1 MNLQPRRKAILF
13 IIVAALLAIVLKDA
27 IWNQLIAPFLYQLW
41 LTWIFMRSM
50 PQIVYWNSLV
60 VLIAIVTLISLI
72 KHRRR
77 KSNTIQEVIQTQDPV
92 AKVANSI
99 SDLHKGTFFKWLIA
113 NQLGTLARSI
123 LIYQHGEVALPKRR
137 LIGRTWNPPA
147 HIQRYLEAGL
157 ASSLI
162 NKPRRWLLFKSSDSP
177 FDIDVNTVVEYLE
190 DQLEIKSE
198 R

>member
-1 MNLQPRRKAILF
+1 MNRQSLHKAIFLIF
-13 IIVAALLAIVLKDA
+13 VAALLAIVLKDA
-27 IWNQLIAPFLYQLW
+27 IWNQLITPFLYQLW
-41 LTWIFMRSM
+41 LAWIFVRSM

-60 VLIAIVTLISLI
+60 VLIAVVTLISLI
-72 KHRRR
+72 KQRRR
-77 KSNTIQEVIQTQDPV
+77 KSNTIQEEIQTQDPV

-99 SDLHKGTFFKWLIA
+99 NDLHKGTFFKWLTA

-137 LIGRTWNPPA
+137 LMGRNWDPPEQ
-147 HIQRYLEAGL
+147 IQKYLEAGL
-157 ASSLI
+157 ASSFI

-177 FDIDVNTVVEYLE
+177 FDIDINTVVEYLE